1 MPHRTSPATASAPIS
16 NATIEEIVER
26 NIRSGRLTRVNRVSG
41 RNLTH
46 AEYTAIVASHY
57 LVQCDRV
64 MRLQNNE
71 QATWEELW
79 QQLFRIAYGL
89 LVRGGWDNQ
98 DAAIRAEE
106 AVQETCLS
114 VYCRSYPYDCP
125 FDAWVFTILRHHVF
139 RAYHRSRNP
148 LDMLDRVSTLDEDS
162 EEETP
167 DVSSS
172 IVDLNALVAAL
183 EALASGPQR
192 EVILDL
198 FFRDLSVAE
207 TAARLGKSPQAIYD
221 LKRRALTELAK
232 TLNQTPSLGQPLD

>member
-1 MPHRTSPATASAPIS
+1 MPHRTSSTVASAQIS
-16 NATIEEIVER
+16 DAAIEEIVER
-26 NIRSGRLTRVNRVSG
+26 NIRSGRLTRVNKVSG

-46 AEYTAIVASHY
+46 TEYTAVVATHY
-57 LVQCDRV
+57 LMQCDRV
-64 MRLQNNE
+64 TRLQNND
-71 QATWEELW
+71 QVAWEELW
-79 QQLFRIAYGL
+79 RQLFRIAYGL
-89 LVRGGWDNQ
+89 LVRGGWDSQ

-106 AVQETCLS
+106 AAQETCLS
-114 VYCRSYPYDCP
+114 VYCRSYPFDCP

-148 LDMLDRVSTLDEDS
+148 LDMLDKVSTLEENS

-172 IVDLNALVAAL
+172 VVDLNALVAAL
-183 EALASGPQR
+183 EALPSGPQR

-198 FFRDLSVAE
+198 FFRGLSVAE

-221 LKRRALTELAK
+221 LKRRALAELAK
-232 TLNQTPSLGQPLD
+232 ALNQTPSLGQPLD